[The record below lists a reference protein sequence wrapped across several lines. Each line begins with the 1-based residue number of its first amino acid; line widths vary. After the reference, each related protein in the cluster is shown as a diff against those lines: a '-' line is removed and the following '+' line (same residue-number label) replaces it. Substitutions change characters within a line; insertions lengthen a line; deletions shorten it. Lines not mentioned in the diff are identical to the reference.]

1 MNNNLFTVVSGYWNV
16 KGKFNFEK
24 YKSWMSNTIIINCPY
39 VFFGNYESISIVKE
53 IRKDLPT
60 HYINIEIE
68 DFYTYKFKDTVCCME
83 PHVPSTEVNLIW
95 NEKVNLVEKAKDI
108 DPFNS
113 DFFMWVDAGVCVYR
127 ETPPSSTPFPNQ
139 DKILTLPLD
148 KFIFST
154 SNNPEFEKHKVHD
167 NNYYHY
173 IAGGSF
179 ILHKNFVNS
188 FAKLYRKY
196 IDKYLSQYNWL
207 NTEQKILTHIYND
220 NPELFHCFSHGYGSI
235 VINLV

>member
-1 MNNNLFTVVSGYWNV
+1 MKNLVTIVSGYWNV
-16 KGKFNFEK
+16 KGKYNFDK
-24 YKSWMSNTIIINCPY
+24 YKSWMSNTIRINCPY
-39 VFFGNYESISIVKE
+39 VFFGNTESINIVKE
-53 IRKDLPT
+53 IRADLPT

-68 DFYTYKFKDTVCCME
+68 DFYTYKFKNTVSYME
-83 PHVPSTEVNLIW
+83 PHVPSTNVNLIW

-113 DFFMWVDAGVCVYR
+113 DFFMWVDAGIYIYR
-127 ETPPSSTPFPNQ
+127 ETSPPSTPFPNQ
-139 DKILTLPLD
+139 DKILTLPID

-154 SNNPEFEKHKVHD
+154 TNNPEFEKYKVHD

-173 IAGGSF
+173 IAGTNF
-179 ILHKNFVNS
+179 ILHKNIVNS

-220 NPELFHCFSHGYGSI
+220 HPELFHCFSHGYGSI
-235 VINLV
+235 VKNLV